1 MSHARGLTRG
11 EKLAGAAACPPE
23 PAFFGALTEHGGRRP
38 PCPPDVPLLFSEHAI
53 LTAYTLNKKEEA
65 MEQKKVMVCTC
76 ENCGNEAEMT
86 IKCEEIVVE
95 SKSSEPTATPPPK
108 KAKGT
113 FTCTQCGNEAEMIID
128 L

>member
-1 MSHARGLTRG
+1 M
-11 EKLAGAAACPPE
+11 
-23 PAFFGALTEHGGRRP
+23 EH
-38 PCPPDVPLLFSEHAI
+38 
-53 LTAYTLNKKEEA
+53 
-65 MEQKKVMVCTC
+65 QKTMVCTC

-95 SKSSEPTATPPPK
+95 TKPAAPTPPEPK
-108 KAKGT
+108 KAKGS

>member
-1 MSHARGLTRG
+1 MAGVSLLARPQSSCYFQNSNLDCLT
-11 EKLAGAAACPPE
+11 L
-23 PAFFGALTEHGGRRP
+23 
-38 PCPPDVPLLFSEHAI
+38 D
-53 LTAYTLNKKEEA
+53 KKEKA

-95 SKSSEPTATPPPK
+95 SKSSEPTAAPPPK